1 VDHHFPGTYHP
12 FGCRRINSAM
22 DLGLFFVPV
31 NSVLGNGRLV
41 RNHLQGYHYCHA
53 AKIKITAVA
62 AIFIYWHLKNWL

>member
-1 VDHHFPGTYHP
+1 
-12 FGCRRINSAM
+12 M